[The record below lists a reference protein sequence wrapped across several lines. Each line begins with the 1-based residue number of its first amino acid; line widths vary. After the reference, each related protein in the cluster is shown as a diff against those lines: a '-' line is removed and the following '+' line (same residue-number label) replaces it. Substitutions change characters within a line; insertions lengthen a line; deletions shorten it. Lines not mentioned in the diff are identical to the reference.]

1 MRLRDA
7 AYQPQTWK
15 MLQGNIYLYASKW
28 DHNKNAPFLF
38 ESNYEDTKI
47 SKSIWGDNNENVN
60 YILGI
65 GDYEV
70 QLDNADYTKG
80 KTVARYVLNVK

>member
-1 MRLRDA
+1 LDEGLRISDKDGFGI
-7 AYQPQTWK
+7 P
-15 MLQGNIYLYASKW
+15 
-28 DHNKNAPFLF
+28 F

-80 KTVARYVLNVK
+80 KMVARYVLNVK